1 MAANRSILH
10 IAVAIMSCSCAARST
25 QLANLLVYA
34 ARIVITRYEIGA
46 GSGVASCNL
55 LGDIPYLERFLS
67 ILAETL
73 SRSEDAWTAAS
84 FNFEG
89 GANHHRRSTSTS
101 ASLSLVP
108 APLVEV
114 CTRTLALKAL
124 LRQDLVASTA

>member
-10 IAVAIMSCSCAARST
+10 IAVAILSCSCAARSR
-25 QLANLLVYA
+25 QLSDLLVYA

-55 LGDIPYLERFLS
+55 LGDVPYLERFLS

-73 SRSEDAWTAAS
+73 SRSEGAWAAAS
-84 FNFEG
+84 LQFGSESH
-89 GANHHRRSTSTS
+89 HHRRSSSTSTS
-101 ASLSLVP
+101 FSTVP
-108 APLVEV
+108 APLIEV

-124 LRQDLVASTA
+124 LRQNLAMATA